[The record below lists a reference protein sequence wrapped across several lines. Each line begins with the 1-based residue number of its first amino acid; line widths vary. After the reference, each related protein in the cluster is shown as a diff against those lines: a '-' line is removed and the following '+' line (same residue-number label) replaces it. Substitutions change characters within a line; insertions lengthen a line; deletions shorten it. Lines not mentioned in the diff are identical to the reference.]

1 MCIVA
6 YYNYWHCSVFY
17 FFSSFYVCLYVRSV
31 SVLFIMGKPKIISIF
46 RNYKFLFFIEHIV
59 NCRLLD
65 GLLQFLEFVL
75 LQCTQSVY
83 FGLILWAMMQSLCI
97 KINGNA

>member
-17 FFSSFYVCLYVRSV
+17 FFSSFYVCLYVCSV
-31 SVLFIMGKPKIISIF
+31 SVLFIMGKPKIVSIF

-65 GLLQFLEFVL
+65 GLLQFL
-75 LQCTQSVY
+75 
-83 FGLILWAMMQSLCI
+83 
-97 KINGNA
+97 

>member
-6 YYNYWHCSVFY
+6 YYNYWHCSVFFC
-17 FFSSFYVCLYVRSV
+17 FFSSFYVCLYVCSV

-65 GLLQFLEFVL
+65 VLLQFL
-75 LQCTQSVY
+75 
-83 FGLILWAMMQSLCI
+83 
-97 KINGNA
+97 